1 MKHIKLGF
9 IFYAMLFCFPLLLE
23 AQTVTENETD
33 SINTSKDQ
41 LVQVAFRKVA
51 QSNILGGVSVVNLE
65 EITKKNY
72 NIYSLD
78 NLQAYIGGWNGS
90 SIWGMSGVLIMVDGI
105 PRSADNI
112 VPSEIEQITF
122 LKGAN
127 AVALYGSYAA
137 KGIINI
143 TTKRGAR
150 GPLKVDVRANTGYHV
165 AKSFPKY
172 LGSAEYMTLYNEA
185 LTNDGKPPLYL
196 DEDIY
201 NTASGTNPY
210 RYPDVDFYSS
220 EYIKKAYNRWDVAT
234 EISGG
239 NERAQFYTNIGY
251 LRQGDFLKFG
261 EAKNNNIDR
270 LNIRGNVDV
279 AINDWIKAFVNANAT
294 FYNSQSANGGSYWS
308 AASTM
313 RPNRV
318 APLIPI
324 SYIHENDLASL
335 AMVNNSR
342 NLIDGKYFLAGS
354 QTDMTNIFAD
364 YYAAG
369 YNKWTSRNFQFDTG
383 LDFDLAGVLKG
394 LSFHTKFA
402 VDYATSY
409 TTSYTNTYA
418 TYGYKL
424 GLPSWSTYNGK
435 EVVTL
440 EGDPFGKDEK
450 TGVQNI
456 SGSSNRQTIALSSYL
471 AYNTSINDVHN
482 ISAMLVATGF
492 QYSQTTQYHKES
504 SANLGLQLGY
514 NFKGKYFT
522 EFSAAAIHSAKLPEG
537 QREAISPSLTLGW
550 NLSKEG
556 FMANSSFVDDLVLSA
571 SASNLKTD
579 MDIADY
585 YMYERNYYQGDGAA
599 WWGWYD
605 GASERSTNSR
615 NNTNY
620 DLTFVKRKEITA
632 NLRGSLWKRLITFD
646 ASYFINT
653 MEGLIIKPSI
663 LVPNYFSTGYP
674 ESSFSPYVNFNND
687 TRKGLDFS
695 VYLNKRLGSIDYT
708 LGVSGL
714 YYTVEASKRENFG
727 DYRDRQGYAVD
738 GIWGFQSAG
747 FFSSNEDIALSPSQ
761 TTLQEKIKP
770 GDIKYVNQNGDNVI
784 DENDQVYLGRNGWY
798 GSPLTLGVNLTVKWK
813 NLTFFALGTG
823 YFGAYA
829 MKSSS
834 YYWVYGERKYSEVV
848 RDRWT
853 EATKATATYPR
864 LTTVDGSNNFR
875 NSDFW
880 LIKTDRFNLSKVQI
894 TYDLPKSML
903 QNFFFHEISAYI
915 SGTNLLTISKEREF
929 LEMNVGSSPATRFYN
944 VGVKASF

>member
-51 QSNILGGVSVVNLE
+51 QSNILGGVSVINLE

-72 NIYSLD
+72 NQVSLD
-78 NLQAYIGGWNGS
+78 NLQGYIGGFNGS
-90 SIWGMSGVLIMVDGI
+90 SIWGMNDLLIMVDGV
-105 PRSADNI
+105 PRSADNV
-112 VPSEIEQITF
+112 VPSEIDQITF

-137 KGIINI
+137 KGVIYI
-143 TTKRGAR
+143 TTKRGAQ

-172 LGSAEYMTLYNEA
+172 LGAAEYMTLYNEA
-185 LTNDGKPPLYL
+185 RVNDGGDPLYN
-196 DEDIY
+196 DVYIY

-210 RYPDVDFYSS
+210 RYPDIDFYSS
-220 EYIKKAYNRWDVAT
+220 DYIKKAFNRWDVIT

-239 NERAQFYTNIGY
+239 NDRAQFYTNVGY

-279 AINDWIKAFVNANAT
+279 VITDRIKAFVNANAT
-294 FYNSQSANGGSYWS
+294 FYNSQSANGGSYWT

-318 APLIPI
+318 SPLIPL
-324 SYIHENDLASL
+324 SYIEENDLVSL
-335 AMVNNSR
+335 NLANASR
-342 NLIDGKYFLAGS
+342 NIIDGKYFLSGL

-369 YNKWTSRNFQFDTG
+369 SSKWTSRQFQFDTG
-383 LDFDLAGVLKG
+383 LDFDLSGALKG

-418 TYGYKL
+418 TYA
-424 GLPSWSTYNGK
+424 PVWSNYNGK
-435 EVVTL
+435 DVVSL
-440 EGDPFGKDEK
+440 DGSDSRKFGKDEK
-450 TGVQNI
+450 PGVQNI
-456 SGSSNRQTIALSSYL
+456 SGSSNRQTIALSSYF

-482 ISAMLVATGF
+482 ISAMLIATGF
-492 QYSQTTQYHKES
+492 QYAQTTEYHRAS
-504 SANLGLQLGY
+504 SANLGLQVGY
-514 NFKGKYFT
+514 DFKGKYFAD
-522 EFSAAAIHSAKLPEG
+522 FSAAAIHSAKLPEG
-537 QREAISPSLTLGW
+537 NRNAISPSLTLGW
-550 NLSKEG
+550 NLSKEN
-556 FMANSSFVDDLVLSA
+556 FLANSSLVDDLVLST
-571 SASNLKTD
+571 SASNLNTD
-579 MDIADY
+579 MDITTH
-585 YMYERNYYQGDGAA
+585 YMYEGNYYQGDGAA

-615 NNTNY
+615 RSSNY
-620 DLTFVKRKEITA
+620 DLTFVKRKELSA
-632 NLRGSLWKRLITFD
+632 NLKGSLLNKLITFD
-646 ASYFINT
+646 ATYFINT
-653 MEGLIIKPSI
+653 MEGLIIRPSTI
-663 LVPNYFSTGYP
+663 YPNYFSTGYP
-674 ESSFSPYVNFNND
+674 ESSFSSYANFNND
-687 TRKGLDFS
+687 KRTGFDFS

-714 YYTVEASKRENFG
+714 YYTTEASKREQFG
-727 DYRDRQGYAVD
+727 DYRDRQGYALD
-738 GIWGFQSAG
+738 AIWGLQNAG
-747 FFSSNEDIALSPSQ
+747 FFSDVDDIATSPNQSALGGQ
-761 TTLQEKIKP
+761 VKP
-770 GDIKYVNQNGDNVI
+770 GDIKYIDQNNDNVI
-784 DENDQVYLGRNGWY
+784 NERDQIYLGQNYGWY
-798 GSPLTLGVNLTVKWK
+798 GAPFTLGVNLTVKWK

-823 YFGAYA
+823 YFGASTL
-829 MKSSS
+829 KSSS
-834 YYWVYGERKYSEVV
+834 YYWVTGEGKYSEVV

-853 EATKATATYPR
+853 EQTKATATYPR
-864 LTTVDGSNNFR
+864 LSATDGANNFR

-903 QNFFFHEISAYI
+903 QNFFFHDISAYI
-915 SGTNLLTISKEREF
+915 SGSNLLTFAKEREF
-929 LEMNVGSSPATRFYN
+929 LEMSVTSSPQTRFYN
-944 VGVKASF
+944 IGVKASF